1 MKNIIINRENTYPLI
16 PDDICRILNSC
27 IILAVESV
35 CYRENISILE
45 EIRVHSGRVSCIVGD
60 GKNHFLNVCLS
71 CDEVREI
78 LIRMCGGSLYAY
90 ADSIEKGFITL
101 QNGVRVGV
109 CGRATVAK
117 GQITG
122 VYDIDTLNIRLPHKV
137 PRIGDEICEVI
148 CKSERF
154 GGVLIYSKPGVG
166 KTTLLRSVIKKLS
179 MGYGGKVM
187 RISVVDTRSELC
199 TSEFNQGKLSLDCL
213 IGYPKSDGIEICT
226 RTLNSELII
235 CDEIGSDKCEA
246 EAIISA
252 MNCGVPLV
260 ATVHADTLVSLLK
273 RPNVQ
278 FLHKAMVFHTYVG
291 IKRNPE
297 KVDFIYDINS
307 WESANELL

>member
-16 PDDICRILNSC
+16 PDEICRILYSN
-27 IILAVESV
+27 IILAVENA
-35 CYRENISILE
+35 CFRENISILE
-45 EIRVHSGRVSCIVGD
+45 EIRLHSGRVSSIVGD
-60 GKNHFLNVCLS
+60 GKNYFLNVSLS

-90 ADSIEKGFITL
+90 ADSIEKGFVTSL
-101 QNGVRVGV
+101 GGVRVGV

-122 VYDIDTLNIRLPHKV
+122 VYDIDTLNIRLPHRV
-137 PRIGDEICEVI
+137 ANIGDEICELI
-148 CKSERF
+148 CKSNSF

-166 KTTLLRSVIKKLS
+166 KTTLLRSLIKKLA
-179 MGYGGKVM
+179 MGYNGKIL
-187 RISVVDTRSELC
+187 RIAVVDTRCEIC
-199 TSEFNQGKLSLDCL
+199 TSEYNQGHLSLDCL
-213 IGYPKSDGIEICT
+213 IGYPKAEGIEICT
-226 RTLNSELII
+226 RTLNSELIF
-235 CDEIGSDKCEA
+235 CDEIGSDRGEA

-260 ATVHADTLVSLLK
+260 ATVHADSLTSLLK

-278 FLHKAMVFHTYVG
+278 SLHRAMVFHTYVG
-291 IKRNPE
+291 IRRDPG
-297 KVDFIYDINS
+297 KVDFIYDENS